1 MRQPLSHKLTAN
13 LLHRRLPLTC
23 LALRRVRELPPDT
36 LREAIPM
43 SIISVDTEL
52 LQLKSANVKAT
63 VERIS
68 ADVQAMKRGL
78 DELQGSWR
86 GSAATNFQALVAE
99 WTLTQGKV
107 EASLASINLALNSA
121 AATYAQAELGN
132 TQRFS

>member
-1 MRQPLSHKLTAN
+1 
-13 LLHRRLPLTC
+13 
-23 LALRRVRELPPDT
+23 
-36 LREAIPM
+36 M

-52 LQLKSANVKAT
+52 LQLKSANVQAT

-68 ADVQAMKRGL
+68 ADVHAMQRGL

-86 GSAATNFQALVAE
+86 GSAATNFQTLVAE
-99 WTLTQGKV
+99 WTLTQGRV

-132 TQRFS
+132 AQRFT

>member
-1 MRQPLSHKLTAN
+1 
-13 LLHRRLPLTC
+13 
-23 LALRRVRELPPDT
+23 
-36 LREAIPM
+36 M

-63 VERIS
+63 VDRIS
-68 ADVQAMKRGL
+68 ADVQAMKHGL
-78 DELQGSWR
+78 DELQATWR

-107 EASLASINLALNSA
+107 EASLALNSA
-121 AATYAQAELGN
+121 AASYAQAELHN